1 MMLCDVQ
8 ENDRDLLSLTLL
20 LYAGLWC
27 TCNREE
33 LAARLHGFLAEEQD
47 ELDQQQRQRERDRA
61 AHMPPRVMLRQ
72 GIGQAQYLMRP
83 RLADM
88 ERQVRME
95 MFGRQGL
102 GHGRRDQDQEQEQ
115 EVDED
120 VGEMRGTRRR
130 VMHTMDSDFEDEDDE
145 DENENGDEDD
155 GDIRERIGGMGGPMS
170 RVRVVNYPGR
180 VIIASSLGDPPRDN
194 APRRGMGQSG
204 TSAMGSAQNNSVVY
218 RSNSSNSSNSVS
230 SGLVGTL
237 LTEAS
242 HSHSRPSGGDHS
254 NSTGST
260 GFRFSA
266 LSHPS
271 PGSSS
276 SHVSSQ
282 RLISSGQSSL
292 GGTGGTGGMDD
303 IDESTDW
310 IGASASA
317 SASARARALFLSSS
331 TSAGIMGEGQAS
343 QQASASYPAPN
354 TTFVIRSSGNGS
366 STTVVPVTS
375 AAVIQSSP
383 T

>member
-1 MMLCDVQ
+1 
-8 ENDRDLLSLTLL
+8 
-20 LYAGLWC
+20 
-27 TCNREE
+27 
-33 LAARLHGFLAEEQD
+33 
-47 ELDQQQRQRERDRA
+47 
-61 AHMPPRVMLRQ
+61 
-72 GIGQAQYLMRP
+72 
-83 RLADM
+83 
-88 ERQVRME
+88 
-95 MFGRQGL
+95 
-102 GHGRRDQDQEQEQ
+102 
-115 EVDED
+115 
-120 VGEMRGTRRR
+120 
-130 VMHTMDSDFEDEDDE
+130 MHTMDSDFEDEDDE
-145 DENENGDEDD
+145 DENENGDDDD

-230 SGLVGTL
+230 SGLVATL

-254 NSTGST
+254 SSTGST

-271 PGSSS
+271 PSS

-303 IDESTDW
+303 IDESTDS

-317 SASARARALFLSSS
+317 SASASAGARALFLSSS
-331 TSAGIMGEGQAS
+331 TSAGIIGEGQAS